1 MSHATG
7 LKASVQR
14 QDAGSIPGPAQWVK
28 GSNCGSDLIP
38 GLGTL
43 YGTGQPKKKKKKEN
57 SGGNTKSHLK
67 EKASLFASLYVP
79 WWVFA
84 GRGNYLG
91 GCCDPIKERLK
102 AWSKRGRLS

>member
-7 LKASVQR
+7 LKASLQR

-43 YGTGQPKKKKKKEN
+43 YGTGQPKKKKKERKKILEE
-57 SGGNTKSHLK
+57 TQ
-67 EKASLFASLYVP
+67 KATLRKRPVCLPVSMF
-79 WWVFA
+79 
-84 GRGNYLG
+84 LG
-91 GCCDPIKERLK
+91 GCLQGEGITLVDAVTL
-102 AWSKRGRLS
+102 